1 MNAYIERDVYKRQGR
16 ASAPRAAR
24 PRRLLRFL
32 GGLRCWN
39 QHRNV
44 SLHSLKRH
52 PAQQRAPRPFQ
63 PDDRSC
69 PGCHWNHRRTSMLQ
83 TKFLPIASGCSG
95 ICRRTVS
102 PLYARARNPVR
113 LRRAEQ
119 SMPGQSLP
127 VFAWFLTGNHILFSP
142 RGGVLYA
149 SKTHSFWLSSLPG
162 PMAGGPGGTG
172 TDPWYR
178 EKPVSLSHRA
188 SAVSYTHLESR
199 YG

>member
-1 MNAYIERDVYKRQGR
+1 MTA
-16 ASAPRAAR
+16 
-24 PRRLLRFL
+24 
-32 GGLRCWN
+32 
-39 QHRNV
+39 
-44 SLHSLKRH
+44 
-52 PAQQRAPRPFQ
+52 
-63 PDDRSC
+63 SC

-113 LRRAEQ
+113 LRWAEQ

-127 VFAWFLTGNHILFSP
+127 VFAWFLTGNRILFSP

-162 PMAGGPGGTG
+162 PMAGGPAAQALTLVQRKACF
-172 TDPWYR
+172 PIAQSKW
-178 EKPVSLSHRA
+178 RA
-188 SAVSYTHLESR
+188 SNSKTGPLAPGIWTRHSGSSR
-199 YG
+199 M